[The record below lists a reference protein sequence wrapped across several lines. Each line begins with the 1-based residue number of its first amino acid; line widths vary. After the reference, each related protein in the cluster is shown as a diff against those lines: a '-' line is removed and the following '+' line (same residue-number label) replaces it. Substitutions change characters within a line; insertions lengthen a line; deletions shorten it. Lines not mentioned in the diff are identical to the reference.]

1 MDTAA
6 VLPHVNASLNALS
19 TVLLVVGYG
28 FIRAGR
34 WKAHRAAMIGALAVS
49 AAFLVSYLIYHATA
63 PMLTF
68 PGEGLIRSVYYTILF
83 VHVVLAAG
91 ILPLVLLTVWRALR
105 GRFDRHR
112 AVARWTLPLWLCVT
126 VSGVVV
132 YLMLYQLYG
141 SAA

>member
-19 TVLLVVGYG
+19 TILLVVGYG

-34 WKAHRAAMIGALAVS
+34 WKAHRAVMIGALAVS

-68 PGEGLIRSVYYTILF
+68 PGEGLIRPVYYTILF

-132 YLMLYQLYG
+132 YLMLYQR
-141 SAA
+141 